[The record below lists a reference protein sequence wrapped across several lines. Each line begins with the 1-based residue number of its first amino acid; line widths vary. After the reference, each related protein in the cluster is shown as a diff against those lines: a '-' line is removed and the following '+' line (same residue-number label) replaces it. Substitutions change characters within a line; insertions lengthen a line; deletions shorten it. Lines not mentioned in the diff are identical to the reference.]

1 MKVALPA
8 RQVCD
13 QPHPLLVAEIVRS
26 CRAAALDEAYDGMR
40 VRARLMP

>member
-1 MKVALPA
+1 MALPI